1 MADGDTSYLSPA
13 HQAALAAEAGGGGGG
28 GAKEGPE
35 AAGEALE
42 DAIAAARALYVDYGR
57 LSGLGGGKQ
66 RLPGLEALLRAPR
79 STQAQVLEFM
89 AGR

>member
-1 MADGDTSYLSPA
+1 
-13 HQAALAAEAGGGGGG
+13 
-28 GAKEGPE
+28 
-35 AAGEALE
+35 
-42 DAIAAARALYVDYGR
+42 VDYGR